1 MPTNGAALLVAPSPV
16 NRPTRRQLALVVW
29 RADLGGA
36 ESVQA
41 MLARE
46 WRAAGVDAAVV
57 VVTEEG
63 PLGARLDDYGVPHV
77 ALGLP
82 RGSHVLRTPRRV
94 ARAVEAVGRDGALVA
109 DPGYLSAVLRLG
121 GYRGT
126 IVGAEHG
133 KLLGI
138 AGLSRVRRAKDTVE
152 RAVGA
157 RFRSVDVGVSD
168 FMLAELRRHPHAR
181 RVERIYNGIDLDL
194 FSPSSE
200 PRPANGTAV
209 VGCAARFV
217 AGKGIDDLVRAA
229 AELRDLDLVVRIAG
243 DGPERGRLEQL
254 AAGEAKVEFVG
265 RVAAMPD
272 FWRSCDVAVVPSDA
286 WVESFSMSTLE
297 AMACGVPVV
306 ATDIGGVPEVLADGE
321 TGTIVPRGRP
331 SDLATAIRRYVDDP
345 VLRRR
350 HGRAGAERARVC
362 FSIAAAAE
370 RYLELFAA

>member
-1 MPTNGAALLVAPSPV
+1 ALLVAPSPV

-209 VGCAARFV
+209 VGC
-217 AGKGIDDLVRAA
+217 
-229 AELRDLDLVVRIAG
+229 
-243 DGPERGRLEQL
+243 
-254 AAGEAKVEFVG
+254 
-265 RVAAMPD
+265 
-272 FWRSCDVAVVPSDA
+272 
-286 WVESFSMSTLE
+286 
-297 AMACGVPVV
+297 
-306 ATDIGGVPEVLADGE
+306 
-321 TGTIVPRGRP
+321 
-331 SDLATAIRRYVDDP
+331 
-345 VLRRR
+345 
-350 HGRAGAERARVC
+350 
-362 FSIAAAAE
+362 
-370 RYLELFAA
+370 